1 MKPTPCYHQPSPVG
15 TPMERVS
22 GVVSNLMCLV
32 KMNAQGYK
40 RALRTEFR
48 VILATSFNHPELAP
62 MDGWGYP
69 EKRLNL

>member
-1 MKPTPCYHQPSPVG
+1 
-15 TPMERVS
+15 
-22 GVVSNLMCLV
+22 
-32 KMNAQGYK
+32 MNAQGYK

>member
-1 MKPTPCYHQPSPVG
+1 
-15 TPMERVS
+15 MERIS

-48 VILATSFNHPELAP
+48 VILATCFNRPELAP
-62 MDGWGYP
+62 MDGWEYP